1 MSPLR
6 LACAAALAGAAL
18 AVPASVAAQRRPAMP
33 TVNITLAS
41 HYYQPNPI
49 YLAGGVPVRLI
60 FHNRSGK
67 SHDFKA
73 PAFFRSARI
82 IRGSAPGGM
91 VELKKGRG
99 TIIILTPARGTYKVH
114 CTEPFHTM
122 LGMTGRIIVS

>member
-1 MSPLR
+1 MTPLR
-6 LACAAALAGAAL
+6 IALIGAL
-18 AVPASVAAQRRPAMP
+18 AVAASAPAGTKPAMP

-60 FHNRSGK
+60 FTNRSGK

-73 PAFFRSARI
+73 PAFFRSAQI
-82 IRGSAPGGM
+82 LRGSAPGG
-91 VELKKGRG
+91 EIALKKGRG
-99 TIIILTPARGTYKVH
+99 TVVVMIPARGTYKVH

-122 LGMTGRIIVS
+122 LGMTGRIVVS